1 MVRSSDEKKK
11 FLEILANTPFINHA
25 CKKVGI
31 SRATIYRWM
40 HSNYRFKQK
49 VLKAQNS
56 GRENLV
62 ELAEV
67 TLVNKVRNGDLAA
80 AKFFLTHNSNRYR
93 NKVQIIDPAIKSAEE
108 ESVFL
113 ERDGEVR
120 VSKQTAEMLRKK
132 KEETEKRKNDALGFK
147 KNT

>member
-1 MVRSSDEKKK
+1 MARSSDERKK
-11 FLEILANTPFINHA
+11 FLEILATTPFINHA
-25 CKKVGI
+25 CKKVGV

-56 GRENLV
+56 GRENLI

-67 TLVNKVRNGDLAA
+67 TLVNKVRNGDLGA

-93 NKVQIIDPAIKSAEE
+93 NKVQIVET
-108 ESVFL
+108 ESNNSMDSFRS
-113 ERDGEVR
+113 EDGEIR
-120 VSKQTAEMLRKK
+120 VSKQTAEMLRN
-132 KEETEKRKNDALGFK
+132 ERGEKQKHRNRSLGF
-147 KNT
+147 NEDA